1 MRVTNEEML
10 APRGRSAEG
19 GIKPTPRFVKDVGTL
34 ADAGELMQTLAAI
47 RELSR
52 LTDATERRLPA

>member
-1 MRVTNEEML
+1 ML